1 MLENRS
7 HKVAEKL
14 LFNFISLQKSMD
26 CMMIFNMY
34 FIACLKKKLW
44 NRSLHRKKTWRSK
57 IDLMTFFLH
66 TYVTVRCRYVYS
78 LAIRLEN
85 TQPEK

>member
-1 MLENRS
+1 MALENR
-7 HKVAEKL
+7 
-14 LFNFISLQKSMD
+14 FNDI
-26 CMMIFNMY
+26 
-34 FIACLKKKLW
+34 
-44 NRSLHRKKTWRSK
+44 
-57 IDLMTFFLH
+57 FLH